1 MIVQALQEIQ
11 RKHRYLPRSELKA
24 LARRLEVPLYRVQ
37 EVASFFPHFRL
48 DDHPPPSLEI
58 RACRDMACHLRGA
71 AGRLAMLEDTCR
83 QLAPGSSSVSG
94 VSCLG
99 RCDRA
104 PVVLINDEPYSRP
117 AEALRQALVA
127 SAAGNQPRS
136 DLDVDQLPNTSRP
149 WTIDIY
155 AGRPRYEAARQFLAH
170 PDHVRIIE
178 SLKTAD
184 LRGMGGAG
192 VPAHQ
197 KWNDVRQAEGSEK
210 FIICNADESEPGT
223 FKDRELL
230 LRTPHL
236 VVEGVILA
244 GLVTRATRG
253 YVFIRHEYP
262 EQARAIRGAIEEA
275 EALGLC
281 GPRLGPNGRAFPI
294 EIFIS
299 PGGYICGE
307 QSALVEAMEDH
318 RAEPRNRPPQLE
330 TNGLYDK
337 PTLVSNVETFAWA
350 PGIALHGGDWY
361 ASQGQNGYKG
371 KRFFSIAGDVERPG
385 VYEVPTGMPL
395 GDLIENHAGGMRDGL
410 PLKAVAPSG
419 PSGGFLPARIPVGTL
434 PSGFERRLPESFKS
448 AALAPDASH
457 LDLRDLWLDLN
468 FFRDLGLM
476 LGAGL
481 VVYGEGVNMLDQALN
496 ALEFFRNESC
506 GKCVPCR
513 IGSQKMVEIASN
525 LTRSTYNEPAL
536 KAIEPLIRDLA
547 STMTLT
553 SICGLG
559 MVAPNPLVSVLQYF
573 QDDVAHYL
581 AKS

>member
-1 MIVQALQEIQ
+1 
-11 RKHRYLPRSELKA
+11 
-24 LARRLEVPLYRVQ
+24 
-37 EVASFFPHFRL
+37 
-48 DDHPPPSLEI
+48 
-58 RACRDMACHLRGA
+58 
-71 AGRLAMLEDTCR
+71 
-83 QLAPGSSSVSG
+83 
-94 VSCLG
+94 
-99 RCDRA
+99 
-104 PVVLINDEPYSRP
+104 LINDEPYSRP
-117 AEALRQALVA
+117 VDALRQAIAA
-127 SAAGNQPRS
+127 SAMGNQPS
-136 DLDVDQLPNTSRP
+136 ADLDANRPTTGSQP

-155 AGRPRYEAARQFLAH
+155 AGRPRYEASRQFLAD
-170 PDHVRIIE
+170 PDPARIIE
-178 SLKTAD
+178 ALKIAD

-197 KWNDVRQAEGSEK
+197 KWHDVRQAEGSEK
-210 FIICNADESEPGT
+210 YIICNADESEPGT

-244 GLVTRATRG
+244 GLVTRATHG

-262 EQARAIRGAIEEA
+262 EQARAIGDAIQEA

-281 GPRLGPNGRAFPI
+281 GSRAGPDGRPFPI
-294 EIFIS
+294 DIFIS

-307 QSALVEAMEDH
+307 QSALVEAMEDR

-350 PGIALHGGDWY
+350 PGIALCGGDWY
-361 ASQGQNGYKG
+361 AGQGQNSYKG

-385 VYEVPTGMPL
+385 VYEVPIGIPL
-395 GDLIENHAGGMRDGL
+395 GDLIERHAGGMRDGL
-410 PLKAVAPSG
+410 ALKAVAPSG
-419 PSGGFLPARIPVGTL
+419 PSGGFLPAAISIDTL
-434 PSGFERRLPESFKS
+434 PRGFERRLPESFK
-448 AALAPDASH
+448 AATLPSGAKHIDV
-457 LDLRDLWLDLN
+457 RELWLDLT
-468 FFRDLGLM
+468 FFRGLGLM

-481 VVYGEGVNMLDQALN
+481 VVYGEGVNMVDQALN

-513 IGSQKMVEIASN
+513 IGSQKMVEVASN
-525 LTRSTYNEPAL
+525 LTRSAYDETAL
-536 KAIEPLIRDLA
+536 KSIVPLVRDLA

-559 MVAPNPLVSVLQYF
+559 MVAANPLISVLQYF
-573 QDDVAHYL
+573 PDDVAHYL
-581 AKS
+581 ARS

>member
-11 RKHRYLPRSELKA
+11 RKHRHLPRSELKA
-24 LARRLEVPLYRVQ
+24 LARRLDVPLYRIQ

-48 DDHPPPSLEI
+48 DDHAPPPVEV

-71 AGRLAMLEDTCR
+71 NGLLAMLEDTCR
-83 QLAPGSSSVSG
+83 QMPPGSSSVSG

-104 PVVLINDEPYSRP
+104 PVVLLNDEPYCRP
-117 AEALRQALVA
+117 AEAIRQAIAL
-127 SAAGNQPRS
+127 SAAGNPPPA
-136 DLDVDQLPNTSRP
+136 DFDIDQSVTSSQP

-155 AGRPRYEAARQFLAH
+155 AGRPGYEAARQFLAH
-170 PDHVRIIE
+170 PDPTRIIE
-178 SLKTAD
+178 ALKIAD

-197 KWNDVRQAEGSEK
+197 KWDDVRQAEGKEK
-210 FIICNADESEPGT
+210 YIICNADESEPGT
-223 FKDRELL
+223 FKDREIL

-244 GLVTRATRG
+244 GLVTRATHG

-262 EQARAIRGAIEEA
+262 EQARVIGNAIEEA

-281 GPRLGPNGRAFPI
+281 GTRHGRNGRAFPI
-294 EIFIS
+294 EVFIS

-350 PGIALHGGDWY
+350 PGIALQGGDWY
-361 ASQGQNGYKG
+361 AGQGQNGYKG
-371 KRFFSIAGDVERPG
+371 KRFFSIAGDVNRPG
-385 VYEVPTGMPL
+385 VYEVPIGMRL
-395 GDLIENHAGGMRDGL
+395 GELIENHAGGMREGL
-410 PLKAVAPSG
+410 PLKAIAPSG
-419 PSGGFLPARIPVGTL
+419 PSGGFLPARIPIDTL
-434 PSGFERRLPESFKS
+434 PRGFERRLPETFKS
-448 AALAPDASH
+448 AALAPGASH
-457 LDLRDLWLDLN
+457 IDLPDLWLDLN

-481 VVYGEGVNMLDQALN
+481 VVYAEGVNMADQALN

-513 IGSQKMVEIASN
+513 IGSQKMVEIATN
-525 LTRSTYNEPAL
+525 LTRSAYDEPAL
-536 KAIEPLIRDLA
+536 KSLEPLIRDLA

-573 QDDVAHYL
+573 SDDVAHYL
-581 AKS
+581 ARS